1 MRRSLYLLANP
12 IGFKII
18 KVSGLFLFLFC
29 NFKMTTKLLLF
40 TNPRLSPNSFYA
52 IYL

>member
-1 MRRSLYLLANP
+1 MRRSLYLLANL
-12 IGFKII
+12 ISFEII
-18 KVSGLFLFLFC
+18 NVSGLFLFLFC

-40 TNPRLSPNSFYA
+40 ANPRLSPNSVYA